1 MATSAKHGYCVE
13 PSTST
18 VFETIGQEASSS
30 GALVSQFHFVK
41 LKADSI
47 ITHRFPVI
55 EDSKDA
61 MVTRRD
67 LLQTLGLIIN
77 FQEQRTVSQDLYR
90 ETRQGDLSSDGVC

>member
-1 MATSAKHGYCVE
+1 MAR
-13 PSTST
+13 
-18 VFETIGQEASSS
+18 
-30 GALVSQFHFVK
+30 FHFVK

-47 ITHRFPVI
+47 ITQCIQVI

-61 MVTRRD
+61 MVTGRD